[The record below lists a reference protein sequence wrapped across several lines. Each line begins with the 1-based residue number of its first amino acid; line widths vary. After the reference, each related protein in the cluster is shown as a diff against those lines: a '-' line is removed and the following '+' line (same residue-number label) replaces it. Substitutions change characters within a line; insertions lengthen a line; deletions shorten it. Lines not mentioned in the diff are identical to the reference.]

1 MLNSG
6 NSLRNYLSIRKDQI
20 GFLSGVLR
28 DGGDIARFRLLAFP
42 YVLVNDPAL
51 IREALVDK
59 SESLVIRGG
68 ASAGLARLIGHG
80 ILTNRGGNWRAS
92 RTGLQPLFHQA
103 AMKSYIPTIA
113 ARVEESLERWRA
125 FGVDSPIDIQQ
136 ELLALS
142 FRITSSTLFGWLPS
156 FEDAAEFAAAIRVL
170 QLDGMERYMTGFD
183 FAPWIPLPL
192 NRRILRAR
200 STLLRLAQS
209 AAEHGGAQ
217 PVDEIRS
224 IFFAGTESPAN
235 TICFALTLLEE
246 NPQWLAQIRDSARGA
261 VGAVGAASLDEL
273 ERFGPLA
280 QVVSESLRLFP
291 AGWAFERVAAE
302 DVRLGGHPIRR
313 GTRLLFSPFLLHR
326 NRRFW
331 REPERF
337 DPERFAREPTVAEGV
352 PKYGYLPFGAGP
364 RSCIGMRLA
373 LAEMRI
379 ILGALVSRCRWRTQ
393 HIPGEKPLGAE
404 GSFKIRLSRPL
415 RVQIEVA

>member
-1 MLNSG
+1 MLNRH
-6 NSLRNYLSIRKDQI
+6 LRRNPLGNYLSIRKDQI

-28 DGGDIARFRLLAFP
+28 DSGDIARFRLLAFP

-59 SESLVIRGG
+59 SESLIIQGG

-80 ILTNRGGNWRAS
+80 ILTNRGVNWRAS

-103 AMKSYIPTIA
+103 AMKSYVPTIA

-125 FGVDSPIDIQQ
+125 FGVDSPVDIQQ

-142 FRITSSTLFGWLPS
+142 FRITSSTLFRWLPS

-183 FAPWIPLPL
+183 FAPWIPLAL

-209 AAEHGGAQ
+209 AAEHGAGQ

-224 IFFAGTESPAN
+224 IFFAGTESPVN

-246 NPQWLAQIRDSARGA
+246 HPQWLARIRDSAGGA
-261 VGAVGAASLDEL
+261 VGTASLDEL

-280 QVVSESLRLFP
+280 QVISESLRLFP

-302 DVRLGGHPIRR
+302 DVHLGEHAIRR

-331 REPERF
+331 REPEQF
-337 DPERFAREPTVAEGV
+337 DPQRFAAEPTIAEGV

-379 ILGALVSRCRWRTQ
+379 ILGALVSRCRWKTQ
-393 HIPGEKPLGAE
+393 RIPGEKPLAAE

-415 RVQIEVA
+415 RVQLEVA